1 MAFRGATCAISVRT
15 FQHRKQLDIKLAVLM
30 MRSSYEAVDLLDF
43 MPMDKFQVGST
54 FKTQVA
60 EEKRG
65 KMVERQHM
73 KSP

>member
-1 MAFRGATCAISVRT
+1 
-15 FQHRKQLDIKLAVLM
+15 M

-65 KMVERQHM
+65 KMVERLHM